1 MNTITQQSVAKAL
14 LDIGAVG
21 FSPAQPISFKSG
33 ILSPV
38 YVDNR
43 SLVFHPRQW
52 RLIIDAFAAK
62 ITQSRLS
69 YDVIAGVAL
78 GGIPHCSALAYQ
90 LGQPSVFIRKED
102 KGHGKGKRI
111 EGGDVARKRVL
122 LVEDL
127 VTTGG
132 SSLNAVQALRDAGAK
147 VSDVIAIVSYGF
159 GESREAFAEAGVKLH
174 TLADFETLL
183 ELALE
188 RDLFSQ
194 ADASVIRRWFD
205 DPHNWKPSAT

>member
-102 KGHGKGKRI
+102 KGHGKGRRI
-111 EGGDVARKRVL
+111 EGGDVAGKRVL

-159 GESREAFAEAGVKLH
+159 GESEAAFAAANVRLH
-174 TLADFETLL
+174 TLTKFPAILDI
-183 ELALE
+183 ALQ
-188 RDLFSQ
+188 RAQFSQ
-194 ADASVIRRWFD
+194 ADASLIRSWFD